1 MIKKNTI
8 TSEYLNRLQSC
19 YHSIDSRGIKVD
31 LHRLAEA
38 KLNID
43 KQINH
48 HLDIISK
55 QWGCTAYVGADNDD
69 GSEGAVN
76 LNASSGKRTPLLKLQ
91 SLGYEI
97 PKISKR
103 NEDTGEYESK
113 ESLAEL
119 SLQKIFAAN
128 QFNILGGDL
137 AIKSL
142 LAIRELTTLKSRYV
156 NANLY
161 RRGDEA
167 FFLSNY
173 NCAGTTSGRR
183 SSRKHT
189 FGYGNNAQNFPKHG
203 ALAEIYRRCLVARE
217 GHVLLSVDLVQAED
231 WVVSALANNT
241 QSIHELQT
249 GVDRHTKLACQ
260 IFNLNP
266 DHYDEKGWK
275 SSMERFLGKKTRH
288 ANNYGMRG
296 ATMSDS
302 LAKEGVSL
310 SAKAS
315 QGILDKVNL
324 IDPSVKGVFH
334 NYVEQC
340 LYADR
345 TLRTPFG
352 RERQFFG
359 MRAGD
364 NSGNG
369 KIFRE
374 AYSYIP
380 QSTIGDDSG
389 FAVFELETEYPKE
402 ERCIIQESHDSIIQ
416 EVPANADAVWKY
428 VQRTIK
434 AFDREI
440 VFHNNIV
447 LKVPTEGDL
456 GFDFYDMQTMK
467 SSKGSKKL
475 EDVTYTDIQ
484 AMLYRLTEEKRRKES
499 LDGIEEAATL
509 Q

>member
-217 GHVLLSVDLVQAED
+217 GYILLAVDQMQAED
-231 WVVSALANNT
+231 WPVSALANNLT
-241 QSIHELQT
+241 SLHELQT

-260 IFNLNP
+260 IFNLNE

-288 ANNYGMRG
+288 ANNYAMRG

-310 SAKAS
+310 SAKAC

-334 NYVEQC
+334 AFVERC
-340 LYADR
+340 LYDDR

-364 NSGNG
+364 SSGNA
-369 KIFRE
+369 KIMRE

-380 QSTIGDDSG
+380 QSTVGDSTG
-389 FAVFELETEYPKE
+389 FAVFELETEYPIE
-402 ERCIIQESHDSIIQ
+402 ERAIIQESHDSIIQ
-416 EVPANADAVWKY
+416 EIPADVDTIWKY
-428 VQRTIK
+428 IQRTRK

-440 VFHNNIV
+440 MFHNNIS
-447 LKVPTEGDL
+447 LKIPVEGEIS
-456 GFDFYDMQTMK
+456 FDFFNTVTLKNLQT
-467 SSKGSKKL
+467 GSKKL
-475 EDVTYTDIQ
+475 EDLRYTDVQ
-484 AMLYRLTEEKRRKES
+484 AALLKAQESKERENAS
-499 LDGIEEAATL
+499 EVI
-509 Q
+509 